1 MVTRRMPII
10 DAHTHVG
17 FGKAIRQRAKGLVA
31 QLDRAHVD
39 KAMVFAG
46 AINDCTNEALLGEI
60 APYKGRLYG
69 VGSVSPDG
77 PKAYRPSV
85 PSMDAW
91 LKRGDLRAIKFYL
104 GYESFYPS
112 DSRLR
117 PYLRLLQKHGRP
129 AIFHSGD
136 TYNVVR
142 GAKLKYAHALHVDD
156 LAAEMPDLKIIIA
169 HLGSPW
175 IIDAAQVCYKN
186 ENVYADCSGFVY
198 GDFSPK
204 KRAEFMEVWKEFE
217 RVSESNGRILFG
229 SDWPISDIQGYVEVV
244 RALAGHHAKEVF
256 HQNAQALFGLKP

>member
-1 MVTRRMPII
+1 MII

-17 FGKAIRQRAKGLVA
+17 FGKAITRRAKTLVA
-31 QLDRAHVD
+31 ELDRAKVD

-46 AINDCTNEALLGEI
+46 AINDCTNEALLKEI
-60 APYKGRLYG
+60 APYKGRLFG
-69 VGSVSPDG
+69 VGSVSPNG
-77 PKAYRPSV
+77 PKAYRPSLAK
-85 PSMDAW
+85 MDAW

-104 GYESFYPS
+104 GYEPFYPN

-117 PYLRLLQKHGRP
+117 PYLRLLEKHGRP

-136 TYNVVR
+136 TYNVVK

-156 LAAEMPDLKIIIA
+156 LAAEMPDLKIVIA

-198 GDFSPK
+198 GDFSAA
-204 KRAEFMEVWKEFE
+204 KRAEFIQVWKEFE
-217 RVSESNGRILFG
+217 RVTESNGRILFG
-229 SDWPISDIQGYVEVV
+229 SDWPISDVKPYVRLVKT
-244 RALAGHHAKEVF
+244 LAGKHAQRVF
-256 HQNAQALFGLKP
+256 HANAEALFGV